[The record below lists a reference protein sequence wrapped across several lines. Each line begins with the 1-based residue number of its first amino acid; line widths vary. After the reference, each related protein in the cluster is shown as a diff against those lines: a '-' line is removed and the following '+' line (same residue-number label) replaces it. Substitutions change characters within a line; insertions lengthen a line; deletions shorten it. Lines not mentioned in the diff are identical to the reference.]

1 MPDNLTGSFGLEF
14 SQELAIRMA
23 MITLRMGW
31 LEQGRAKG
39 ILNRYPDERFD
50 GKRQQVALAQ
60 VLINEPRPV
69 IFGETSGTMCQH
81 TKTIPE
87 RIELVGVHAQQTV
100 TNTSPFF
107 DNPYLQ

>member
-1 MPDNLTGSFGLEF
+1 
-14 SQELAIRMA
+14 MA
-23 MITLRMGW
+23 MMTLRMGW
-31 LEQGRAKG
+31 LEEGQAKG
-39 ILNRYPDERFD
+39 ILNRYPDEPSD

-69 IFGETSGTMCQH
+69 IFGETSGTMYQY

-87 RIELVGVHAQQTV
+87 RIELFGVHAQQTV